1 LRNETASSYKV
12 LHLKG
17 NNYHNEEKTYS
28 LDKGL
33 IYRIHKELKNGTQKI
48 NNLINK
54 GTN

>member
-1 LRNETASSYKV
+1 
-12 LHLKG
+12 
-17 NNYHNEEKTYS
+17 

-54 GTN
+54 GTNWTVFQGSTNTY